1 MAECKSIQLERS
13 SYLIMSLSQLIQ
25 QLAELI
31 GPDPD
36 ALELLTQIHQ
46 TARKLEPDF
55 SADAVEQALD
65 LDDWRETIHDLLDEL
80 EQALKKFFVPHPD
93 QVNAFNKDMLR
104 WFEYMRA
111 FVELDSLDG
120 AKDIMTFYWKIF
132 HADSK
137 KICGSVRSR
146 CANAGKPN
154 TKCTRKLTKGEYI
167 CENCG
172 TPRTLCRRYPMANG
186 RCGKTGASIGH
197 GGHNPKGA
205 LASGFI
211 DGRHSLSRG
220 NMFAKQMEK
229 RPALQKMFV
238 EALQDPDYLSLNPE
252 MALLAA
258 RRGELIFDLDA
269 LDPQE
274 IENEVRSHI
283 RELMTAIRKDK
294 LADVQ
299 YHASEIENLLEKDK
313 NNRERW
319 REMHH
324 IAGQMARL
332 ADVERKRIVE
342 ARRSVPIEEMINLQN
357 ETIKAVRN
365 AINSGAEELFQDFQT
380 QQRKGNLDKFKP
392 EHIRS
397 AMLRH
402 LATQLRPVEER
413 EQAAL
418 AELTNPDAS

>member
-1 MAECKSIQLERS
+1 
-13 SYLIMSLSQLIQ
+13 MSLSQLITE
-25 QLAELI
+25 LAELI
-31 GPDPD
+31 GPEPD
-36 ALELLTQIHQ
+36 ALELLTQIHE
-46 TARKLEPDF
+46 TVRRTEPEF
-55 SADAVEQALD
+55 SADAVENALD
-65 LDDWRETIHDLLDEL
+65 SDAWQERLPDLLDDL
-80 EQALKKFFVPHPD
+80 EHALKRFFVPHPD
-93 QVNAFNKDMLR
+93 QVNAFNKDMVR
-104 WFEYMRA
+104 WFQYMRA
-111 FVELDSLDG
+111 FVELDSLEG

-132 HADSK
+132 HADGK
-137 KICGSVRSR
+137 KICGALRSR
-146 CANAGKPN
+146 CANAGKTGDN
-154 TKCTRKLTKGEYI
+154 CTRKLGKDEYI
-167 CENCG
+167 CQNCG
-172 TPRTLCRRYPMANG
+172 LPRTFCRRPPMFNG

-205 LASGFI
+205 LASKFV
-211 DGRHSLSRG
+211 DGRHALSRG
-220 NMFAKQMEK
+220 TIFAKQMEK
-229 RPALQKMFV
+229 KPALRKMFV
-238 EALQDPDYLSLNPE
+238 EALDDPDYLSLNPE
-252 MALLAA
+252 MALLTA
-258 RRGELIFDLDA
+258 RRGKLIFDLDA

-274 IENEVRSHI
+274 IEHEVRSHI
-283 RELMTAIRKDK
+283 KELMAAIRKDK

-299 YHASEIENLLEKDK
+299 YHAGEIENLLEKDK

-365 AINSGAEELFQDFQT
+365 AINSGAEEIFQDFQT